1 MIDFE
6 KSLIKTSLD
15 TRKGHDL
22 IAFCFFVPILC
33 WSELSF
39 VCTLKRVAFN
49 YSLFPQN
56 VFCFTI
62 GTLIYQ
68 YCLVQIKHVL
78 NSEGYKSFNITSND
92 ISVPDVA

>member
-33 WSELSF
+33 WSETVLCLHIKEGGF
-39 VCTLKRVAFN
+39 Q
-49 YSLFPQN
+49 LFPFPSECILLYN
-56 VFCFTI
+56 WYFDLSILF
-62 GTLIYQ
+62 GTNKA
-68 YCLVQIKHVL
+68 C
-78 NSEGYKSFNITSND
+78 T
-92 ISVPDVA
+92 